1 MALRLAVSSALRP
14 ALNSQVRNASSA
26 VSVKDVLA
34 NAPQAEVTTL
44 KNGFRVVTEDNG
56 TATATVGVWIE
67 TGSRFENEK
76 NNGTAHFL
84 ERLIHKGTGKRAAAA
99 LESELNAIGA
109 KLNSFTERDQTAVFV
124 QTGAQDVE
132 KVVDILADVLR
143 NSKLDASTIDSERA
157 NILKE
162 LDASDNHHQLVL
174 FDMLHA
180 AAYQGTPF
188 AHSVLGTS
196 ASIPT
201 ITAQQLKEWQEDH
214 YRPVRMVLSAVGGGV
229 SNVSNLAEKYFGD
242 LSNEYPRKV
251 PQVDGTRFTGSE
263 YRYRNDN
270 VPHMYAA
277 FAVEGVGYAHKDAL
291 ALQVANQFI
300 GQWDVTHATS
310 RTAPSRLV
318 QKIGHD
324 HGLQNLQHFNINYK
338 DTGLFGIYFV
348 ADAHDLNDTSGIM
361 KSVAHEWKHLAS
373 STTDEE
379 VAMAKNKLRTSL
391 YQNLETNTQKAG
403 FNAKELLYTGNLRQL
418 SDLEAQIQKIDAGV
432 VREAIS
438 RHVYDRDLAAVG
450 VGRTEAFPNY
460 AHVRAGMSWWRL

>member
-1 MALRLAVSSALRP
+1 MSLRLVINAAVRP
-14 ALNSQVRNASSA
+14 AINTQVRNASA
-26 VSVKDVLA
+26 LSVKDVLA
-34 NAPQAEVTTL
+34 TAPHSEVTTL

-56 TATATVGVWIE
+56 RATATVGVWIE
-67 TGSRFENEK
+67 TGSRFETEE
-76 NNGTAHFL
+76 NNGVAHFL

-124 QTGAQDVE
+124 QAASQDVE

-143 NSKLDASTIDSERA
+143 NSKLDPSAVEAERA
-157 NILKE
+157 NILKT
-162 LDASDNHHQLVL
+162 LDASDDYYQLVL
-174 FDMLHA
+174 FDNLHA
-180 AAYQGTPF
+180 AAFQGTPL
-188 AHSVLGTS
+188 AKSPLGTS
-196 ASIPT
+196 SSIPN
-201 ITAQQLKEWQEDH
+201 ITAQQLKEWQEDN

-229 SNVSNLAEKYFGD
+229 ANVPQLAEKYFGD

-251 PQVDGTRFTGSE
+251 PEVSGIRFTGSE

-270 VPHMYAA
+270 IPHMYAA
-277 FAVEGVGYAHKDAL
+277 FAVEGVGYGHKDAL

-300 GQWDVTHATS
+300 GQWDVTHATT

-324 HGLQNLQHFNINYK
+324 HGLHNLQHFNINYK

-348 ADAHDLNDTSGIM
+348 ADAHDLNDTHGVM
-361 KSVAHEWKHLAS
+361 KSVSREWKHLAS
-373 STTDEE
+373 AASEDEI
-379 VAMAKNKLRTSL
+379 ALAKNQLRTAF

-403 FNAKELLYTGNLRQL
+403 FNAKEILYTGNVRQL
-418 SDLEAQIQKIDAGV
+418 SELEEQIQKIDATA

-438 RHVYDRDLAAVG
+438 RHVYDRDLAAAG

>member
-1 MALRLAVSSALRP
+1 MALRLVVSSALRP

-67 TGSRFENEK
+67 TGSRYENEK
-76 NNGTAHFL
+76 NNGVAHFL
-84 ERLIHKGTGKRAAAA
+84 ERLIHKGTGKRASAA

-143 NSKLDASTIDSERA
+143 NSKLDSAVIDSQKA
-157 NILKE
+157 VLLKE
-162 LDASDNHHQLVL
+162 LEASDDYHQLVL

-180 AAYQGTPF
+180 AAYQGTPL
-188 AHSVLGTS
+188 ALSVLGTS
-196 ASIPT
+196 ESIPS

-229 SNVSNLAEKYFGD
+229 SNVPSLAEKYFGD

-251 PQVDGTRFTGSE
+251 PQAEGTRFTGSE

-291 ALQVANQFI
+291 ALQIASQFI

-310 RTAPSRLV
+310 RTAASRLV

-324 HGLQNLQHFNINYK
+324 HGLQNIQHFNINYK

-348 ADAHDLNDTSGIM
+348 ADGHDLNDTSGIM

-373 STTDEE
+373 AATDEE
-379 VAMAKNKLRTSL
+379 VVLAKNQFRTNL

-403 FNAKELLYTGNLRQL
+403 FNAKELLYSGNLRQL
-418 SDLEAQIQKIDAGV
+418 SELEAQIQKVDAGTI
-432 VREAIS
+432 REAIS